1 VIAALKFLHIAALLC
16 WCAALVGLPLLL
28 NHYRG
33 ARIQTRFTEFR
44 LITHYGYVAFASPAA
59 VIAIGAGTALILV
72 TEIQQEWLLLKLVF
86 VAGMALV
93 HAWLGNLI
101 LQSGERKASYKMPPP
116 LIALALV
123 LPQMAVVFWL
133 VLAKPDLSWMAE
145 LLPQAL
151 LEPQGGSL

>member
-33 ARIQTRFTEFR
+33 ARIQSRFTEFR
-44 LITHYGYVAFASPAA
+44 LITHYGYIAFASPAA
-59 VIAIGAGTALILV
+59 VIAIGAGTALIFV
-72 TEIQQEWLLLKLVF
+72 ADIRDEWLLVKLAF

-93 HAWLGNLI
+93 HAWLGHLI
-101 LQSGERKASYKMPPP
+101 LQSGERRGEYRMPPP

-133 VLAKPDLSWMAE
+133 VLAKPDLSFLAG
-145 LLPQAL
+145 LLPQIA